1 MILVDGSSVLY
12 RCLNTPA
19 QDLQDS
25 RGRYT
30 GGLHSFLSSLS
41 KAVVKHRLRHSVVVA
56 WDLGVPLFRRA
67 LYRDYKAHKMP
78 IGSVDESILSD
89 YNLLNREATDE
100 DESDWMKKYV
110 MARRLLHSQFLPLS
124 GCLSIQV
131 ANCEADDIIAYIC
144 NKLPDEEIIIY
155 SSDRDLVQLCSD
167 NIEYYDG
174 RDDVTITKDSLIFD
188 HELLTA
194 VWRQHWL
201 LTRAIAGDGSD
212 GIPGFCGFGTAK
224 KYADQIISFYLTNV
238 SLQEAL
244 LGLIKPPRAR
254 NDSFEKLKVGADIIK
269 RNYNLMDLY
278 YSHYRNLPIL
288 EDIKQQ
294 IAGAFIY
301 DIDLYT
307 LESELHDMNMVKA
320 KTFVSNLIESNKKHD
335 VKDYI
340 RRLV

>member
-1 MILVDGSSVLY
+1 MLLVDGSSVLH

-30 GGLHSFLSSLS
+30 GGLHSFLASLS

-56 WDLGVPLFRRA
+56 WDLGVPLFRRL
-67 LYRDYKAHKMP
+67 LYREYKAHKMP
-78 IGSVDESILSD
+78 IGSVQESVLSD
-89 YNLLNREATDE
+89 YNLLNKEAVEE
-100 DESDWMKKYV
+100 DESDWMKKYL

-131 ANCEADDIIAYIC
+131 ANCEADDIIAYVC
-144 NKLPDEEIIIY
+144 SKLPDEEIIVY
-155 SSDRDLVQLCSD
+155 SSDRDLVQLCTD

-174 RDDVTITKDSLIFD
+174 REDTTITKSSLIFD
-188 HELLTA
+188 NELVEV
-194 VWRQHWL
+194 VWRQHWV

-212 GIPGFCGFGTAK
+212 GIPGFCGFDTAK
-224 KYADQIISFYLTNV
+224 KYSDQIISFYLTNV
-238 SLQEAL
+238 SLQETL

-254 NDSFEKLKVGADIIK
+254 NDSFEKIKVGADMIM
-269 RNYNLMDLY
+269 RNYNLMDLSY
-278 YSHYRNLPIL
+278 PIIRNLSII

-301 DIDLYT
+301 DIDQYT
-307 LESELHDMNMVKA
+307 LESELHDMSMVKA
-320 KTFVSNLIESNKKHD
+320 KIFVNNIIESNRKND

-340 RRLV
+340 RKLI